1 MSSNPENQ
9 KLQTLALATM
19 VRSDAK
25 SAAALRDLTGRTYVA
40 IPVEIGDL
48 KVDAVRA
55 VLVVAKASGIS
66 GIEAIVVTGEKPIES
81 SIALV
86 KTVTSA
92 AQVFFASA
100 SGELLSL

>member
-1 MSSNPENQ
+1 
-9 KLQTLALATM
+9 M
-19 VRSDAK
+19 VRSEVK
-25 SAAALRDLTGRTYVA
+25 SAAALRDSTGRTYVA

-48 KVDAVRA
+48 KVDAVGA

-66 GIEAIVVTGEKPIES
+66 AIEAIVVTGEKPIES

-86 KTVTSA
+86 KTVSND

-100 SGELLSL
+100 AGELLSL

>member
-1 MSSNPENQ
+1 VSSNPENQ

-25 SAAALRDLTGRTYVA
+25 SAAALRDSTGRTYVA

-48 KVDAVRA
+48 KVDAVGA
-55 VLVVAKASGIS
+55 VLVVAKASGIT
-66 GIEAIVVTGEKPIES
+66 GIEAVVVTGKKPSENAIT
-81 SIALV
+81 LV
-86 KTVTSA
+86 KAVTSA
-92 AQVFFASA
+92 AQVFFATA